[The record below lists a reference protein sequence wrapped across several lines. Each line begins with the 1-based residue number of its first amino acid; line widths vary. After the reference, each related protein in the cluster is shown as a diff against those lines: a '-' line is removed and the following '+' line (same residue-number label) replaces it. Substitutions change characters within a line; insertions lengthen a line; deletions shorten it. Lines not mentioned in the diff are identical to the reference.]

1 MIAGV
6 RGRIRSCEP
15 GVVSVETASGL
26 FMRVMVPV
34 SIFSDFAPGR
44 EVELFTTLRLKDDTF
59 QLYGFS
65 SREQRSWFEE
75 LITISGIGGKI
86 ALALI
91 SAFSADELAGIIDA
105 GDFVRLSSVPGI
117 GKKTAQRVVLEMSG
131 RLGRVVDDSG
141 DTRIPAV
148 ENDLVSGLVNLGFSL
163 RPARDAVSNVLKS
176 PGGAEKP
183 FNELFKLALKRIS
196 RQ

>member
-6 RGRIRSCEP
+6 RGRVRSCEP
-15 GVVSVETASGL
+15 GIITMETASGL
-26 FMRVMVPV
+26 FMRIMVPV
-34 SIFSDFAPGR
+34 SIFSEFAPGQD
-44 EVELFTTLRLKDDTF
+44 VELFTTMRLREDTF

-65 SREQRSWFEE
+65 SRGQRSWFEE
-75 LITISGIGGKI
+75 LIAISGIGGKI

-91 SAFSADELAGIIDA
+91 SAFSADELAGIIEA
-105 GDFVRLSSVPGI
+105 GDYIRLSSVPGI

-131 RLGRVVDDSG
+131 RLGRVMGESG
-141 DTRIPAV
+141 ESRIPDV
-148 ENDLVSGLVNLGFSL
+148 ENDLVSGLVNLGFSTRL
-163 RPARDAVSNVLKS
+163 AREAVTNVLKS
-176 PGGAEKP
+176 SGEADQS